1 MPIRARG
8 VVGTV
13 VVATVAAV
21 VATFQFAGAAVV
33 SEPARVV
40 AVTPFRILDTREGIG
55 RAGVTSPVAGG
66 QTIDV
71 SVAGL
76 GSVPADATGVI
87 VNITGTGATAATYV
101 TVWPTGEPRPNASTL
116 NLTPGV
122 DSPNGA
128 TVLLGGG
135 MISLY
140 VNSGSTHLVADVTG
154 YLTTAASVPA
164 PTVPAPVTTA
174 ASVPTPTVPAPV
186 SKSLVFPGLSLGWTP
201 SPDLAASD
209 YGLLFNDFVGSGTT
223 TSNQATLFIPKPSD
237 WNGTSVVTVSA
248 TFLNPG
254 YTATGFTRFLLRPYS
269 FNGPPDSYA
278 NAAQL
283 TAPPQQMTQSYGTY
297 TFTWQVPASTLT
309 KTNWS
314 FRLARANNGGDAT
327 YGGDAYNSAIVLTS
341 ATVTYTSS

>member
-13 VVATVAAV
+13 VAATVAAV

-66 QTIDV
+66 ETIDV
-71 SVAGL
+71 SIAGL

-87 VNITGTGATAATYV
+87 LNITGTGATAATYV

-135 MISLY
+135 KISLY
-140 VNSGSTHLVADVTG
+140 VNSGSTHLVADVMG

-164 PTVPAPVTTA
+164 PTAPVTTA
-174 ASVPTPTVPAPV
+174 ASVPVPTVPPPV
-186 SKSLVFPGLSLGWTP
+186 SKSLVFPGLSLGWV
-201 SPDLAASD
+201 SSADLAASD
-209 YGLLFNDFVGSGTT
+209 YGLKFNDFVGSSTT
-223 TSNQATLFIPKPSD
+223 TSSQATLFIPKPSD
-237 WNGTSVVTVSA
+237 WNGTSAVTVSA

-254 YTATGFTRFLLRPYS
+254 YTAAGFTRFLLRPYS

-283 TAPPQQMTQSYGTY
+283 TAAPQQMTQTYATY

-309 KTNWS
+309 GTNWS
-314 FRLARANNGGDAT
+314 LQLARANNGGDAT
-327 YGGDAYNSAIVLTS
+327 YGGDVYNSPIVLTS